1 MSFSVHIDHSQAAP
15 IITLKDASSKTEAQ
29 IYAFGALLNAFSII
43 DGTNQ
48 TNVVAGFESVEDA
61 QNNIT
66 NGFKSAKLSP
76 FVCRMREGKYVWEDD
91 HFQVK
96 KFFLANHAIHGILY
110 DAVYEI
116 QHSEANMDQAK
127 VELWYQYP
135 GNIPGYPF
143 PFLIQVDWTLTKGNQ
158 LSVATSVTNASP
170 SNIPLSDGW
179 HPYFN
184 LGTSV
189 DDCTLRFSSKKQL
202 EFDED
207 LLPTGKL
214 IDDNRFADGA
224 ALQGIFLD
232 NCFELD
238 KSLNQPF
245 CKLSN
250 QHLELTIEPESSYPY
265 LQIYT
270 PPTRDMIAIENLSS
284 APDAFNNQMGLQALE
299 PHSTKVFRTTYM
311 IQKK

>member
-1 MSFSVHIDHSQAAP
+1 MSFSIHIDHSQAAP

-29 IYAFGALLNAFSII
+29 IYAFGALLNEFSIM
-43 DGTNQ
+43 DGLSK

-61 QNNIT
+61 MNNIT

-76 FVCRMREGKYVWEDD
+76 FVCRMREGKYVWDED

-224 ALQGIFLD
+224 ALQDIFLD

-284 APDAFNNQMGLQALE
+284 APDAFNNQMGLQTLE

>member
-1 MSFSVHIDHSQAAP
+1 MSFSIHIDHSQAAP

-29 IYAFGALLNAFSII
+29 IYAFGALLNEFSIM
-43 DGTNQ
+43 DGLSK

-61 QNNIT
+61 MNNIT

-76 FVCRMREGKYVWEDD
+76 FVCRMREGKYVWDED

-284 APDAFNNQMGLQALE
+284 APDAFNNQMGLQTLE
-299 PHSTKVFRTTYM
+299 PHSTKVFRTTYT

>member
-15 IITLKDASSKTEAQ
+15 VITLKDASSKTNAE
-29 IYAFGALLNAFSII
+29 IYAFGALLNAFQIEL
-43 DGTNQ
+43 GAGFTNI
-48 TNVVAGFESVEDA
+48 VAGFESVEDA

-76 FVCRMREGKYVWEDD
+76 FVCRMNQGKYVWDD
-91 HFQVK
+91 THFLVK

-110 DAVYEI
+110 DAVYSI
-116 QHSEANMDQAK
+116 QSTEANMQHAK
-127 VELWYQYP
+127 VEMVYQYP
-135 GNIPGYPF
+135 GNITGYPF
-143 PFLIQVDWTLTKGNQ
+143 PFVIQVVWTLEKNNK
-158 LSVATSVTNASP
+158 LSVETSVTNASP

-184 LGTSV
+184 LGTGV
-189 DDCTLRFSSKKQL
+189 DACQLEFSSDTQL
-202 EFDED
+202 EFDTD

-214 IDDNRFADGA
+214 LEDKRFVKGA
-224 ALQGIFLD
+224 LLDGIFLD

-238 KSLNQPF
+238 KDLEQPY
-245 CKLSN
+245 CLLSN
-250 QHLELTIEPESSYPY
+250 ESIALRIEPDSAYPY

-284 APDAFNNQMGLQALE
+284 APDAFNNQMGLQILE
-299 PHSTKVFRTTYM
+299 PHSTKVFRTSYQ

>member
-1 MSFSVHIDHSQAAP
+1 MSFSIHIDHSQAAP

-29 IYAFGALLNAFSII
+29 IYAFGALLNEFSIM
-43 DGTNQ
+43 DGLSK

-61 QNNIT
+61 MNNIT

-76 FVCRMREGKYVWEDD
+76 FVCRMREGKYVWDED

-284 APDAFNNQMGLQALE
+284 APDAFNNQMGLQTLE